1 MRDCNS
7 VPKLFE
13 EGGVQCNL
21 DMYSN
26 ITDNTTCINWNQY
39 YTNCSDS
46 MINPFKGA
54 INFDN
59 IFYAWIAIFQVKV
72 YSYQGGR
79 KSLRSG
85 LYHMSDMEM
94 LVVWLICDLLEKKDS
109 VIAFVYVSAKT
120 RFTRLACYY
129 SHTANP
135 HFSTPSI
142 C

>member
-46 MINPFKGA
+46 TINPFKGA

-59 IFYAWIAIFQVKV
+59 IFYAWIAIFQVTV
-72 YSYQGGR
+72 YSHQGGR
-79 KSLRSG
+79 KALPSG
-85 LYHMSDMEM
+85 LYHIADTEM
-94 LVVWLICDLLEKKDS
+94 LVAWLICDLL
-109 VIAFVYVSAKT
+109 VAK
-120 RFTRLACYY
+120 
-129 SHTANP
+129 
-135 HFSTPSI
+135 I
-142 C
+142 V

>member
-39 YTNCSDS
+39 YTNCSDG
-46 MINPFKGA
+46 MTNPFKGA

-59 IFYAWIAIFQVKV
+59 IFYAWIAIFQVTRCLFACARPGRNA
-72 YSYQGGR
+72 GGQR
-79 KSLRSG
+79 VSL
-85 LYHMSDMEM
+85 
-94 LVVWLICDLLEKKDS
+94 
-109 VIAFVYVSAKT
+109 
-120 RFTRLACYY
+120 
-129 SHTANP
+129 
-135 HFSTPSI
+135 
-142 C
+142 